1 MFMPPAG
8 TRPDRAGFTMVELIM
23 VMVLIGIL
31 GAVAGSRFFD
41 REVFE
46 ARAYADQAKALIRYA
61 QKLAIAQNRPVF
73 VRSTPAG
80 FAVCFD
86 LAVNATSG
94 ARTVCNTAADL
105 AQAPGGANNGTTAT
119 RAFCIAPD
127 NLYIANWACLGR
139 PPSVAVASTAAR
151 NEMADSGFFFF
162 DSAGRPFNRND
173 TVGGAS
179 SFARLTLNVDSG
191 NQRATLNIEAET
203 GYVF

>member
-41 REVFE
+41 RQVFE
-46 ARAYADQAKALIRYA
+46 SRAYADQAKALIRYA

-73 VRSTPAG
+73 VRSTPNG

-86 LAVNATSG
+86 PG
-94 ARTVCNTAADL
+94 AACTASNL

-119 RAFCIAPD
+119 RAFCIGPN

-139 PPSVAVASTAAR
+139 PPSVAIASTAAR

>member
-1 MFMPPAG
+1 MFTPPAG
-8 TRPDRAGFTMVELIM
+8 TRPDHAGFTMVELVM

-41 REVFE
+41 RQVFE

-61 QKLAIAQNRPVF
+61 QKLAIAQNRPVY
-73 VRSTPAG
+73 VRSTPNG

-105 AQAPGGANNGTTAT
+105 AQAPGGANNGTADT
-119 RAFCIAPD
+119 RAFCIGPN
-127 NLYIANWACLGR
+127 NLYIANWACFGR
-139 PPSVAVASTAAR
+139 PQSVTITSTAAR

-173 TVGGAS
+173 TVNGTS
-179 SFARLTLNVDSG
+179 SFARLTLNFDSG

>member
-1 MFMPPAG
+1 MA
-8 TRPDRAGFTMVELIM
+8 RHRLCLRASRAGFTMVELIM

-73 VRSTPAG
+73 VRSTPTG

-94 ARTVCNTAADL
+94 ARTVCNTAAAL
-105 AQAPGGANNGTTAT
+105 AEAPGGANNGTTAT
-119 RAFCIAPD
+119 RAFCIAPN

-139 PPSVAVASTAAR
+139 PPSVTITSTAAR
-151 NEMADSGFFFF
+151 NEMAAGGFFFF

-173 TVGGAS
+173 TVGGIS

-203 GYVF
+203 GYVY